1 LFGVFNAIFLQS
13 LWLIV
18 EEAVNSAERV
28 LFLINE
34 NAVGV

>member
-1 LFGVFNAIFLQS
+1 LFGVFNAISLQS